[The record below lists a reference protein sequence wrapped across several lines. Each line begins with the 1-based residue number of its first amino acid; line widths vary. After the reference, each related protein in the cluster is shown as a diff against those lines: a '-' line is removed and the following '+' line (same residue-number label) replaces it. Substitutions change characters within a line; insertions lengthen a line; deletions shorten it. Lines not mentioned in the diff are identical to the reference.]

1 LLTKVLAGLEAT
13 AGRRLVGD
21 KGYNSGR
28 LRAWCEAH
36 GLIAVIPRYRHER
49 VQEVFDRGR
58 YRDRNVVERLF
69 NRLKHYRRIATR
81 YEKRADMYL
90 AMLSLVAVLC
100 WI

>member
-1 LLTKVLAGLEAT
+1 MTKVLAGLEAT
-13 AGRRLVGD
+13 EGRRLVGD

-28 LRAWCEAH
+28 LRTWCAEH
-36 GLIAVIPRYRHER
+36 DLVAVIPRFRHER
-49 VQEVFDRGR
+49 VADVFDRQR

-90 AMLSLVAVLC
+90 ALLTLVAVLC